1 MYLYK
6 GGVFV
11 MADKKPL
18 IVDKKQSIWKTLPR
32 FQRLLKMRS
41 SKEYTVFPLASTL
54 AIIAFIGYLLVPTDL
69 MPDAIPIIGVLD
81 DTSMLA
87 IVLMLM
93 QLDINKFE
101 EWERD
106 RESLDEEVQ
115 DSEGVPIENEKEEK

>member
-1 MYLYK
+1 
-6 GGVFV
+6 